1 MQNNET
7 AKTKS
12 APKQSWSAIVIAVVL
27 VVALAVGL
35 PRLGH
40 GVVTLKIPD
49 SEMQYKLK
57 QLTTAEQ
64 QQRGLSGTEQL
75 PAKEGMLFVYENE
88 REICM
93 WMKDMQ
99 YAIDMI
105 WLDAG
110 KKVTAIE
117 HFVSPETYPE
127 RFCHDGKY
135 VIEIGGDQTLHS
147 GIREGQVL
155 SF

>member
-1 MQNNET
+1 MPSNEI

-12 APKQSWSAIVIAVVL
+12 APKQSWLIIAIAVVML
-27 VVALAVGL
+27 VLLAIVL

-40 GVVTLKIPD
+40 GVVTLTVPESGK
-49 SEMQYKLK
+49 QYKLK
-57 QLTTAEQ
+57 QLTTQ
-64 QQRGLSGTEQL
+64 KTQQRGLSGTEHL
-75 PAKEGMLFVYENE
+75 PMSRGMLFVYQSEQE
-88 REICM
+88 VCM

-99 YAIDMI
+99 YAIDMV

-110 KKVTAIE
+110 KRVTAIE
-117 HFVSPETYPE
+117 RFVSPESYPE
-127 RFCHDGKY
+127 RFCHTGKY

-147 GIREGQVL
+147 GIQEGQVL

>member
-1 MQNNET
+1 MPNSEIE
-7 AKTKS
+7 KTKS
-12 APKQSWSAIVIAVVL
+12 APKQSWFVLAIAVVL
-27 VVALAVGL
+27 VVAFAVGL

-40 GVVTLKIPD
+40 GVVTLKVPD
-49 SEMQYKLK
+49 SEAQYKLK
-57 QLTTAEQ
+57 RLTHSEE

-75 PAKEGMLFVYENE
+75 PAKQGMLFAYENE
-88 REICM
+88 QEICM

-105 WLDAG
+105 WLDAD

-127 RFCHDGKY
+127 RFCHTGKY

-155 SF
+155 RF